1 MKETTYWIS
10 SSAEP
15 QSILWKIQF
24 IPETSPDIVR
34 KNLKTILKNADIH
47 KQKTPTR
54 GGFT

>member
-15 QSILWKIQF
+15 HSILWKIQV
-24 IPETSPDIVR
+24 IPDTSPGITH
-34 KNLKTILKNADIH
+34 KNLNTILKNPDIH
-47 KQKTPTR
+47 KQKTSTR